1 MGIYTE
7 VTKAIMIVANDD
19 KVSLE
24 GENYVSIE
32 YYDGSY
38 QFLVWHTIQFA
49 SKGNSKVS
57 ELEIID
63 EYIKLK
69 NK

>member
-7 VTKAIMIVANDD
+7 VTKAIMIITNNDE
-19 KVSLE
+19 VSLE
-24 GENYVSIE
+24 EKSYVSIE

-57 ELEIID
+57 ELEFIA

-69 NK
+69 SK